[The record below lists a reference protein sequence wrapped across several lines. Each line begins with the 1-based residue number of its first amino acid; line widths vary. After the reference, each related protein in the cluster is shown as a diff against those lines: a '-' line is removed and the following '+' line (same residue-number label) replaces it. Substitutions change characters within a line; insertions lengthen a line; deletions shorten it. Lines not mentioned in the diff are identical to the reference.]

1 MIGRR
6 PMVRPSMLT
15 ACGHHCDFGRRCK
28 SARGSVISSHEAEP
42 LKKESEL
49 IQAMALKVQNCYGNE
64 RDTDQHCQFH
74 SSFCEISRSYLL
86 ASQVHLHL
94 RIIVR
99 CKSEY
104 DTRKTPAPG
113 PAFYEISISFCGFRE
128 F

>member
-86 ASQVHLHL
+86 ASRVSRSDLEGRLFQTSRIVEKDRERL
-94 RIIVR
+94 RE
-99 CKSEY
+99 K
-104 DTRKTPAPG
+104 
-113 PAFYEISISFCGFRE
+113 
-128 F
+128 